1 MPTGRFQPIVRA
13 LLLVAGCVLFG
24 AGVWIEHAQAQQFAP
39 PPPPQL
45 PPPQAPVFNP
55 SSPYTVPQPSYR
67 PLAPATPGA
76 VSSGYVVPSPVNGRL
91 PRRGQPLML
100 TDERPSQKRAQ
111 STTEDATSLLARHRN
126 LTLTMN
132 RLSVMAIA
140 ALGGERG
147 TGIGFE
153 PSRVRSFS

>member
-1 MPTGRFQPIVRA
+1 MPTGRFQTIVRA

-24 AGVWIEHAQAQQFAP
+24 ADVWIEHAQAQQFAP

-67 PLAPATPGA
+67 PLASATPGA
-76 VSSGYVVPSPVNGRL
+76 VSGYVVPSPVDGRL
-91 PRRGQPLML
+91 PRTAAHAHRR
-100 TDERPSQKRAQ
+100 TSVAETRPP
-111 STTEDATSLLARHRN
+111 TTEDATSLLARHRN

-132 RLSVMAIA
+132 RLSVMAMA

>member
-24 AGVWIEHAQAQQFAP
+24 ADVWIEHAQAQQFAP

-67 PLAPATPGA
+67 PLASATPGA
-76 VSSGYVVPSPVNGRL
+76 VSGYVVPSPVDGRL
-91 PRRGQPLML
+91 PRTAAHAHRRTSVAETRPVHHRGRNIVVSP
-100 TDERPSQKRAQ
+100 TPESYSYYESPFGYGYGCAWRRAWDGYWFRTFPC
-111 STTEDATSLLARHRN
+111 S
-126 LTLTMN
+126 
-132 RLSVMAIA
+132 
-140 ALGGERG
+140 
-147 TGIGFE
+147 
-153 PSRVRSFS
+153 